1 MLIHENKE
9 DLIMSNVTI
18 SESIKYI
25 GADDTTL
32 DLFESQYI
40 IPNGISYNSYVI
52 LDEKVAVMDTIDA
65 RKSEEWFNNLSNVL
79 AGRNVDYILNL
90 TTPLISKHFQTNI
103 QMLSLY
109 LVLKPKLCF
118 LSSLLWIILM
128 TNVL

>member
-1 MLIHENKE
+1 
-9 DLIMSNVTI
+9 MSNVTI

-79 AGRNVDYILNL
+79 ETLMAAVLVAG
-90 TTPLISKHFQTNI
+90 
-103 QMLSLY
+103 
-109 LVLKPKLCF
+109 LVVADVKKNR
-118 LSSLLWIILM
+118 I
-128 TNVL
+128 NR